1 MKKSIVIAA
10 AGLLLATSGIASARD
25 GKELYDTKCM
35 ICHAAGV
42 ANAPK
47 FGDKAA
53 WAPRIA
59 TGMDAMLSSVK
70 NGKNAMPPKATCV
83 DCTDD
88 EFKAAITYM
97 IDAAK

>member
-1 MKKSIVIAA
+1 MNKSIVIAV
-10 AGLLLATSGIASARD
+10 AGVLLVTSGIASARS
-25 GKELYDTKCM
+25 GKEIYDSKCFV
-35 ICHAAGV
+35 CHVSGV

-59 TGMDAMLSSVK
+59 TGMDAMLANVK
-70 NGKNAMPPKATCV
+70 NGKAAMPPKGTCM

-88 EFKAAITYM
+88 EFKAAISYM
-97 IDAAK
+97 VDAAK